1 MDKTK
6 IWFLENFSMLQVLS
20 PEEMKMMDNMAS
32 MRDAPRNQVLYF
44 SEDSAN
50 SVYLLKKGKV
60 KISKTSSDG
69 REVILAILGLGKY
82 LGSSRSQV
90 RKKERKSQRSQKMR
104 LFVRWSSR
112 ILKK

>member
-44 SEDSAN
+44 SEDSAK
-50 SVYLLKKGKV
+50 SVYLLKKGKFY
-60 KISKTSSDG
+60 IENIYSKVGFPD
-69 REVILAILGLGKY
+69 LLGIIFKT
-82 LGSSRSQV
+82 
-90 RKKERKSQRSQKMR
+90 
-104 LFVRWSSR
+104 F
-112 ILKK
+112 